1 MQNREVL
8 ISDKVLSNDDGIRV
22 RFRQGTPW
30 NHYLDNKH
38 NDDNS
43 SNAQKSHD
51 ACSSFFVVQ
60 SVPPR
65 LEILSDKILGHLAR
79 QCFFASAQLSSFVFI
94 RICRTLHFVVLQCSR
109 VKIQS
114 YMLKNFVRTS
124 TCRRKV

>member
-1 MQNREVL
+1 VQNREVL

-30 NHYLDNKH
+30 NHYLDSKH

-79 QCFFASAQLSSFVFI
+79 QFFFASAQLSSFVSSESAGPCISLYFNVPVL
-94 RICRTLHFVVLQCSR
+94 RFNHIC
-109 VKIQS
+109 
-114 YMLKNFVRTS
+114 
-124 TCRRKV
+124 